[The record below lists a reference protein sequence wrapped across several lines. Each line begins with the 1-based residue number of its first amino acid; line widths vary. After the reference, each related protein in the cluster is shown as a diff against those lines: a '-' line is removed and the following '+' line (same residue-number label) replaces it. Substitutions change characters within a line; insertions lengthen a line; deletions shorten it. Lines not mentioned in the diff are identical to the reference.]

1 MKASKQKGNR
11 LLVRAHY
18 FLALILLFHAIFFIT
33 YWLSVGRFRLD
44 VDQFVGAQIG
54 LSLPYTT
61 ILIVLYAVVTL
72 WSLIRFV
79 RLRLAVRN
87 ESMNPIG
94 RDLVY
99 AIIWLVAMLGIY
111 LSFYFILQQ
120 EPSQKGVLIHLI
132 NLARL
137 VGDTVIFFFAAIWLR
152 RLIIGLRKKMQQA
165 PQSGKWPWTVLI
177 GLVLVSL
184 VGMWLVPALFPP
196 NWAYQGDLPTRP
208 ALVAHR
214 GASML
219 APENTLASGE
229 LAAEYQ
235 ALGFETD
242 VRISLDGVPFLMHD
256 DTLARTT
263 NIAEIFPDRVDE
275 DASSFTMDELK
286 QLNAGLWFIQKDP
299 FGTIKDGLVSQSQL
313 GVNQGQQIPTLAEAL
328 EMVQDQN
335 MVIMFDMRYPPTE
348 HPYSDKFFDVVL
360 QTCLESGLNGDI
372 WFLADEEHLAMLQEE
387 APQMTRVVGVSSS
400 DLPDA
405 TALLDLHYEIVNV
418 DTGIT
423 TKEIQAYRDKGLGVN
438 VYTIDEPW
446 LFSQYWLSG
455 VTSVTTNNVQSFSQL
470 QKPYLNLSYSRYL
483 LFWGVYGIILAIWLA
498 SSQPG
503 PERGPEKPV
512 TTPDLMDFAL
522 EDERLEAMGAEPVTP
537 EPEPVDEVI
546 EPVGDEVEE
555 PVVEDDAGEDVLSA
569 DSWSKVEADEEGTED
584 NKENEEN
591 DEAES

>member
-1 MKASKQKGNR
+1 
-11 LLVRAHY
+11 
-18 FLALILLFHAIFFIT
+18 
-33 YWLSVGRFRLD
+33 
-44 VDQFVGAQIG
+44 
-54 LSLPYTT
+54 
-61 ILIVLYAVVTL
+61 
-72 WSLIRFV
+72 
-79 RLRLAVRN
+79 
-87 ESMNPIG
+87 
-94 RDLVY
+94 
-99 AIIWLVAMLGIY
+99 
-111 LSFYFILQQ
+111 
-120 EPSQKGVLIHLI
+120 
-132 NLARL
+132 
-137 VGDTVIFFFAAIWLR
+137 
-152 RLIIGLRKKMQQA
+152 
-165 PQSGKWPWTVLI
+165 
-177 GLVLVSL
+177 
-184 VGMWLVPALFPP
+184 
-196 NWAYQGDLPTRP
+196 
-208 ALVAHR
+208 
-214 GASML
+214 
-219 APENTLASGE
+219 
-229 LAAEYQ
+229 
-235 ALGFETD
+235 
-242 VRISLDGVPFLMHD
+242 
-256 DTLARTT
+256 
-263 NIAEIFPDRVDE
+263 
-275 DASSFTMDELK
+275 
-286 QLNAGLWFIQKDP
+286 
-299 FGTIKDGLVSQSQL
+299 
-313 GVNQGQQIPTLAEAL
+313 
-328 EMVQDQN
+328 
-335 MVIMFDMRYPPTE
+335 
-348 HPYSDKFFDVVL
+348 L